1 MFQFNSRCAAFLVF
15 ISGLVA
21 CDLPLMAAPLP
32 PDLTIESHD
41 QFFGTNSNG
50 EKILLFSTWTINRG
64 TGPLELHGGATH
76 DGMQDVY
83 QWIFDSDG
91 SHTERLAGTFVTIN
105 NRLRFDDSADYFLR
119 EVTSDDGV
127 GGVVAATQKVAYCLV
142 DTQKAPSP
150 PPGTPATAQYGGVY
164 PACGQIMGIS
174 VGWLDLYSFQLAN
187 QSIVLTGV
195 SSGTYWLEM
204 VADPL
209 NRLAES
215 DETNNSSR
223 VKVTLPDA
231 GFSPE
236 INLVGN
242 GQSIAAGDSNPSLAD
257 HTDFGYA
264 DVASGVVTRT
274 FTIENS
280 GTGTLSLPGVPKV
293 QIAGSS
299 DFSVVAQPTSPVAP
313 NGGSITF
320 QIAFDPS
327 ALGVRTATVSISNN
341 DADESSYQFAIRGN
355 ADLDND
361 GMPDGWETLYNVSDP
376 NADDD
381 GDGMSNLDEFIAGTS
396 PRDPASALR
405 IKEAK
410 FGANGCE
417 ITFDSI
423 NARLYRVEYKNDFS
437 LGWTLLQEK
446 LGTGSPITVN
456 DPGALGQQERFYRL
470 TTGF

>member
-1 MFQFNSRCAAFLVF
+1 
-15 ISGLVA
+15 
-21 CDLPLMAAPLP
+21 
-32 PDLTIESHD
+32 
-41 QFFGTNSNG
+41 
-50 EKILLFSTWTINRG
+50 
-64 TGPLELHGGATH
+64 
-76 DGMQDVY
+76 
-83 QWIFDSDG
+83 
-91 SHTERLAGTFVTIN
+91 VTIN

-242 GQSIAAGDSNPSLAD
+242 GQSIAAGDSIPSLAD

-280 GTGTLSLPGVPKV
+280 GTGTLSLSGVPKV

-313 NGGSITF
+313 NSGSITF

-355 ADLDND
+355 ADQYVLQDVFPAAEED
-361 GMPDGWETLYNVSDP
+361 RWV
-376 NADDD
+376 AIAIRDD
-381 GDGMSNLDEFIAGTS
+381 
-396 PRDPASALR
+396 RD
-405 IKEAK
+405 
-410 FGANGCE
+410 
-417 ITFDSI
+417 
-423 NARLYRVEYKNDFS
+423 
-437 LGWTLLQEK
+437 W
-446 LGTGSPITVN
+446 
-456 DPGALGQQERFYRL
+456 
-470 TTGF
+470 